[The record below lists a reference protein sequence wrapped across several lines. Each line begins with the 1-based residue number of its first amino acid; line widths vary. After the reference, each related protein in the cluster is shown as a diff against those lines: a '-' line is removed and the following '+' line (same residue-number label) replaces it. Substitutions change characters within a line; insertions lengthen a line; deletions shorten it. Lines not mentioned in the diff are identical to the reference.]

1 MGYLQCRDLP
11 NQAHRSKQCSR
22 CGEVRLP
29 LSQGRKARVPK
40 FAFLLSTSCTTLQ
53 PTRLAVFASKN
64 EATASLVPVG
74 VLLVSSFPRV
84 VSVWSIRTT
93 GQLDLLRFREA
104 EPPDARSSPRHDSV
118 GTGMCEVNPSES
130 AYAGRGRDARGNRK
144 RSPSYIILRPTKSTV
159 DN

>member
-1 MGYLQCRDLP
+1 MGYLQYRDLA
-11 NQAHRSKQCSR
+11 NQAHRSEQCSR

-29 LSQGRKARVPK
+29 LSQRRKAHVPK

-53 PTRLAVFASKN
+53 PTRLAFFASKS
-64 EATASLVPVG
+64 EATASLVAVG

-104 EPPDARSSPRHDSV
+104 EPPDARPSPRHDSV

-130 AYAGRGRDARGNRK
+130 AYAEAGGGVRGGNRK
-144 RSPSYIILRPTKSTV
+144 RSPSFTL
-159 DN
+159 